1 MGKVGGLK
9 SLSPKIIKKLKKPAP
24 HSSHPYPHESFPEL
38 TNPDAEPTPTQPI
51 DFIKGLLKVDA
62 KKLLEIGTKLHG
74 SDEEREGRFFLHK
87 FFGGSHQHNSAKN
100 PKSHQH
106 NSNPVPTQ
114 DEEWDQDEESDH
126 DKKYKKI
133 IPKSGPLVK
142 GLLKV
147 GAKKLKKKVKLG
159 LAGGLAAAPKG

>member
-1 MGKVGGLK
+1 MG
-9 SLSPKIIKKLKKPAP
+9 
-24 HSSHPYPHESFPEL
+24 
-38 TNPDAEPTPTQPI
+38 
-51 DFIKGLLKVDA
+51 
-62 KKLLEIGTKLHG
+62 
-74 SDEEREGRFFLHK
+74 EREGRFFLHK

-100 PKSHQH
+100 PSHQH

-114 DEEWDQDEESDH
+114 DEEWDQDEESDQDEEAELEEEADNDKKSDHKKSDH